1 MIILVRQN
9 KEKLIFS
16 NYFLILYSFFLS
28 FLFYFFIDIYELAE
42 STVNNNQ
49 EEGKSNYKEEKVEN
63 ILEVV
68 KNSHCIENEND
79 KDLKD
84 LEEFAVEDNIDCT
97 EVGARPDVLIDANSI
112 SIPIENE
119 SKVRNYLSLT

>member
-28 FLFYFFIDIYELAE
+28 FLFYFLIDIYELADG
-42 STVNNNQ
+42 TVNNNQ

-63 ILEVV
+63 ILEAV
-68 KNSHCIENEND
+68 KNSHCIENENG

-84 LEEFAVEDNIDCT
+84 LEKFAVEDNTDCI
-97 EVGARPDVLIDANSI
+97 EVGVRPEVLIDANSI

>member
-79 KDLKD
+79 KDWKD
-84 LEEFAVEDNIDCT
+84 LEEFAVEDNTDCI
-97 EVGARPDVLIDANSI
+97 EVGVRPEVLIDANSI